1 MANIKVDPDVL
12 EQKAKDIRSYKQQHD
27 EAINKLNSLVS
38 ALDGEWVGTAK
49 NNYVNSSNEFKS
61 SFNSFS
67 EKIEALAVQLE
78 KKAAEYR
85 AADNQ

>member
-1 MANIKVDPDVL
+1 MASIKVDPDVL
-12 EQKAKDIRSYKQQHD
+12 DQKAKDIRSYKTQHD
-27 EAINKLNSLVS
+27 EAINKLNALVTS
-38 ALDGEWVGTAK
+38 LDGEWVGNAK
-49 NNYVNSSNEFKS
+49 NNYTNSFNEFKS
-61 SFNSFS
+61 TFGNFS

>member
-49 NNYVNSSNEFKS
+49 NNYVNSYNEFKS